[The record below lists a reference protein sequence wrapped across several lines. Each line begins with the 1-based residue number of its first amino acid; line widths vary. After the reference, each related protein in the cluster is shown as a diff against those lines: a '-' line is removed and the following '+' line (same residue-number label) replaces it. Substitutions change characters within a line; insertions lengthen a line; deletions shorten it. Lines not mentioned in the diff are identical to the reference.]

1 MRLILPLAAFAVL
14 AGCAS
19 LSESDCRQGAWR
31 DVGLTDGARG
41 KRSSYIMEHV
51 KACGEF
57 GITPNAQEWHRGR
70 EVGLKQYCT
79 AANAYFVG
87 TTGTRLSPVCGGKD
101 VNALQA
107 ANLRG
112 LHWHG
117 IGREIDQAKQE
128 IRDINTRLAK
138 LSADSTER
146 ASLVL
151 RQSFLRLEI
160 LSLQTQRTHYRHR
173 H

>member
-1 MRLILPLAAFAVL
+1 MRFIVPLAAFAVL

-31 DVGLTDGARG
+31 DVGLADGARG

-57 GITPNAQEWHRGR
+57 GITPNAQEWHQGR
-70 EVGLKQYCT
+70 EAGLKQYCT

-87 TTGTRLSPVCGGKD
+87 TTGSRLSPVCHGKD

-112 LHWHG
+112 LHWHE
-117 IGREIDQAKQE
+117 IGREIDQARQE
-128 IRDINTRLAK
+128 IRDISARLAE
-138 LSADSTER
+138 LSSDSTER

-160 LSLQTQRTHYRHR
+160 LNLQTQRTHYRHR
-173 H
+173 Y

>member
-1 MRLILPLAAFAVL
+1 MRLTVPLAALAFL

-31 DVGLTDGARG
+31 DIGLADGAHG
-41 KRSSYIMEHV
+41 KRSSYIMEHF
-51 KACGEF
+51 KACSEF

-70 EVGLKQYCT
+70 EAGLNQYCT
-79 AANAYFVG
+79 AANAYYVG
-87 TTGTRLSPVCGGKD
+87 TTGTRLSPVCRGED
-101 VNALQA
+101 ANALQA

-112 LHWHG
+112 LHWHE
-117 IGREIDQAKQE
+117 IGREIDQARQE
-128 IRDINTRLAK
+128 IRDINTRLAE

-146 ASLVL
+146 SSLVL
-151 RQSFLRLEI
+151 RRSFLRLEI
-160 LSLQTQRTHYRHR
+160 LNLQTQRTHYRHQ